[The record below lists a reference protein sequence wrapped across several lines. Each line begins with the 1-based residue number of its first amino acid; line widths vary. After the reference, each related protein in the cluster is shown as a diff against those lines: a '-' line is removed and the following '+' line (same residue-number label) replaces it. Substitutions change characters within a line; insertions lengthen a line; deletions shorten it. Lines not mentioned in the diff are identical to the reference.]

1 MCLNYTTHSLI
12 HSFEHLSIFTQNKNI
27 ISMKLLLFQPL
38 LHVADVKKKMFPG
51 LFSIYVNRRLLIGC
65 LSVSGE
71 FQVASIL

>member
-1 MCLNYTTHSLI
+1 
-12 HSFEHLSIFTQNKNI
+12 
-27 ISMKLLLFQPL
+27 MKLLLFQPL